1 MTHYENEEEDL
12 LAYFEQ
18 MLVEGELQGSEHE
31 TAQEFQ
37 SSEQNLKTFADK
49 TPAEDLNSAEPAFE
63 QDPSCD
69 EKILFCKNG
78 EPQKEETEA
87 TEEKNF
93 VEEAETVINTEE
105 PSSDLSWH
113 GQQEQSSHDLKIPS
127 DINENLD
134 SQKEET
140 TESGRKVVA
149 KEPLLQKSS
158 AQAELKTVPSTESHS
173 EQNDQAVF
181 EDHDKEEDLIP
192 QPLPELC
199 TGKQDPLPVKNTPS
213 LQSLLDS
220 LQDDIE
226 IETQDESNDVAVKTV
241 ETQLQAET
249 KLENKSLDLSLEKSR
264 DAVLDVK
271 QQTSV
276 AEHTEP
282 QTVVEVLPQTSQ
294 IDIGTQDKK
303 TAVKTSAEPK
313 TEVKLKVKTRE
324 QTEQQKVVTVEKV
337 EAISSISVQPKIQS
351 EDLATAHNSLI
362 NAKKTDDK
370 PQELNWHKLK
380 LPDEFQVL
388 FFLVKG
394 VRFAVPLVNL
404 GGIFETPKLTK
415 IAGRP
420 VWYKGMADVR
430 GTKLSL
436 IDTMR
441 WVKPEDSNEHDYQYM
456 IVLDNSAW
464 ALGCDEL
471 EGNRVLRGDQ
481 IKFREKAGSRPW
493 LAGIVKKEM
502 CALLH
507 VQALTAMFER
517 GMGLCSVSADKA
529 ADGRSQN

>member
-18 MLVEGELQGSEHE
+18 MLVEGELQGNEHE
-31 TAQEFQ
+31 TAQEFR
-37 SSEQNLKTFADK
+37 SLEQNLKTFADK
-49 TPAEDLNSAEPAFE
+49 TPAEDLNSAETAYE
-63 QDPSCD
+63 QDTSCD
-69 EKILFCKNG
+69 EKISFCQNV
-78 EPQKEETEA
+78 EPQKDETSA
-87 TEEKNF
+87 AEEKNF
-93 VEEAETVINTEE
+93 VKEAETVINTENT
-105 PSSDLSWH
+105 SSDLSWQ

-127 DINENLD
+127 DINEN
-134 SQKEET
+134 SAPKKGET
-140 TESGRKVVA
+140 TECEQKVVA

-158 AQAELKTVPSTESHS
+158 AQAEFKIVPSTESHS
-173 EQNDQAVF
+173 ESNDQAVF
-181 EDHDKEEDLIP
+181 EAHDKEESIS

-199 TGKQDPLPVKNTPS
+199 TCKQDPLPDPLPVKNTPS

-226 IETQDESNDVAVKTV
+226 IETQDKSKDVAVKTV

-249 KLENKSLDLSLEKSR
+249 KLENESFDLSLEKNK

-282 QTVVEVLPQTSQ
+282 QT
-294 IDIGTQDKK
+294 
-303 TAVKTSAEPK
+303 AVKTCAEPK
-313 TEVKLKVKTRE
+313 TEVKFKVKTNE
-324 QTEQQKVVTVEKV
+324 QAEQQKVVAVEKV
-337 EAISSISVQPKIQS
+337 ETISSVSVQTKIQS
-351 EDLATAHNSLI
+351 KALATAHNSLV
-362 NAKKTDDK
+362 NAKKTEDK
-370 PQELNWHKLK
+370 PQELNWQKLK

-420 VWYKGMADVR
+420 VWYKGIADVR
-430 GTKLSL
+430 RTKLSL
-436 IDTMR
+436 VDTMR

-517 GMGLCSVSADKA
+517 GMGLCSISAGKD
-529 ADGRSQN
+529 ADSRLQN